1 MSYNPDKHHRRSI
14 RLKGFDYSSAGAY
27 FVTICTQNKEC
38 FFGDIADGKM
48 NRNDA
53 GNMID
58 KWWNELKER
67 FVGIELDE
75 YVIMPNH
82 FHGIIIVGA
91 TLVVAQNE
99 NGMKMKRAGTRP
111 APTREKSIGNI
122 IGAFKSITTDEY
134 INGVKQNGW
143 RSFNSKLWQRNYYE
157 HIIRNEDSL
166 NSIRGYINNN
176 PAEWDSDELNPLVNR
191 RGNPCGCPK

>member
-111 APTREKSIGNI
+111 ATTREKSIGNI